1 MHGYFVRVGSVGQV
15 GRFTAV
21 DGVRLARGV
30 RVVCRT
36 PRGLEVGQV
45 LGPDAGG
52 QQQADGQLLRPVT
65 VEDDLLLAR
74 LERRKAE
81 ALAAC
86 TELLAQRG
94 LNDVLVDVEPTFDGQ
109 SIYFYFLGETSP
121 AASALTQELAA
132 AYESQARL
140 GDFADRLAAG
150 CGPHC
155 GTEQATGCGEGG
167 CSTCAVVDACRHSVT
182 TRGN

>member
-21 DGVRLARGV
+21 EAYRFARGA

-52 QQQADGQLLRPVT
+52 GQRSDGQLLRQVT
-65 VEDDLLLAR
+65 VEDDLLLTR
-74 LERRKAE
+74 LERRKAD

-86 TELLAQRG
+86 ADLLAQRS
-94 LNDVLVDVEPTFDGQ
+94 LDAVLLDVEPTFDGQ
-109 SIYFYFLGETSP
+109 SIYFYFLGDVSP
-121 AASALTQELAA
+121 AVSALTQELAD

-140 GDFADRLAAG
+140 GAFADTLAAG

-155 GTEQATGCGEGG
+155 GTELAAGCGAGG
-167 CSTCAVVDACRHSVT
+167 CATCAVACRKPPA
-182 TRGN
+182 